1 MFDLDGTLLNRDAS
15 VKQFIKLQYYRLHEW
30 LGHIPKELYIS
41 RFTELDAKG
50 NVWKDKVYQQLVQEF
65 NINITWQQLL
75 QDYIDEFQNSCIP
88 FANLFNMLE
97 SVKSRSCRLGI
108 ITNGRGLFQMK
119 NMKALGIVTYFDTIL
134 VSEWEGI
141 KKPNP
146 GIFRRALKQMEVS
159 PHESLY
165 VGDHPENDVQGAQA
179 VGMYG
184 VWKKDNYRDSVGADF
199 VIDDLIELPM
209 ILEKLNG

>member
-1 MFDLDGTLLNRDAS
+1 LFDLDGTLLNRDAS
-15 VKQFIKLQYYRLHEW
+15 VKQFIEWQYHRLHEW

-50 NVWKDKVYQQLVQEF
+50 YVWKDKVYQQLVQEF
-65 NINITWQQLL
+65 NINITWKLLL
-75 QDYIDEFQNSCIP
+75 QDYIDEFQYSCIP
-88 FANLFNMLE
+88 LPNLFNMIE
-97 SVKSRSCRLGI
+97 SLKSSSYRLGI
-108 ITNGRGLFQMK
+108 ITNGKGLFQMK

-146 GIFRRALKQMEVS
+146 DIFRRALKRMKVS

-199 VIDDLIELPM
+199 VIDDLSELPM